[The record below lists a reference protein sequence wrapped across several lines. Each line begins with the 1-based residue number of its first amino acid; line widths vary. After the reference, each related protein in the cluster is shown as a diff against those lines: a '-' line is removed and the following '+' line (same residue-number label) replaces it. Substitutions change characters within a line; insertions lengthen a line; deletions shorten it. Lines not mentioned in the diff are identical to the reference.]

1 MRSFYLFLRIL
12 LAKEIFLL
20 SFYLLLL
27 KYTNKPFYKNC
38 VWKEK
43 YGKEKQSW
51 YPMLFVFYAQPLSL
65 AAHTAGAALSSILKS
80 LYPKLFVSLKK
91 TKKILMEK
99 KGYWLRRDKRSMLSK
114 GYRLRIGYWY
124 LFFLH

>member
-1 MRSFYLFLRIL
+1 
-12 LAKEIFLL
+12 
-20 SFYLLLL
+20 
-27 KYTNKPFYKNC
+27 
-38 VWKEK
+38 
-43 YGKEKQSW
+43 
-51 YPMLFVFYAQPLSL
+51 MLFVFYAQPLSL

-124 LFFLH
+124 LFFEGCAEKKIRARIFSWLLFGIPSR